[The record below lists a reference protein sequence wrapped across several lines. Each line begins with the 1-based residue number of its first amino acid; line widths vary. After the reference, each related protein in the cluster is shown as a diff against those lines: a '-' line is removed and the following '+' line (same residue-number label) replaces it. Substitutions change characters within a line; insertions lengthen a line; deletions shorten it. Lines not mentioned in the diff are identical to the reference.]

1 MTKNPIQLSLEITWL
16 WPDIL
21 NLHGDRGNVM
31 AISRICEMYGINSNV
46 KRVNRLTDDID
57 LKSTDIIIMNPGELV
72 SIPSIVKALEKARSA
87 LKSYIQDGGVLM
99 AIGSSGAALAIMTER
114 ADGTTISGLG
124 LLDMT
129 CKERNAIIGDDLIA
143 NVFGEDVYGI
153 QIQMMDTILDPE
165 QQPFAEL
172 VYGYGNDGKGK
183 EGAMTGNV
191 IFTNML
197 GPVLVKNPWLTLEII
212 RRALAKRNK
221 EHEDEIMDILKFDPA
236 HFELELKSADAIKIF
251 NATKEKPAFARR

>member
-1 MTKNPIQLSLEITWL
+1 MTKTPTRLSLGITWL

-31 AISRICEMYGINSNV
+31 AISRICEMYGIDLTV
-46 KRVNRLTDDID
+46 KRVNRLADEID
-57 LKSTDIIIMNPGELV
+57 LESTDIILMNPGELV
-72 SIPSIVKALEKARSA
+72 SIPPIVEALEKVRQA
-87 LKSYIQDGGVLM
+87 LESYIENGGVLM
-99 AIGSSGAALAIMTER
+99 AIGTSGAALAEKTER
-114 ADGTTISGLG
+114 ADGTNINGLG
-124 LLDMT
+124 LLNMR
-129 CKERNAIIGDDLIA
+129 CKERNAIIGDDLIV

-153 QIQMMDTILDPE
+153 QIQMMDTILGAE
-165 QQPFAEL
+165 QAPFADL

-212 RRALAKRNK
+212 RRALVKRNK
-221 EHEDEIMDILKFDPA
+221 GHEDEITDILKFDPA
-236 HFELELKSADAIKIF
+236 HFELELKSADAIKLF
-251 NATKEKPAFARR
+251 NATKEKPAFAHR